1 MSAVLAVDYGSV
13 RIGLAINEGAGLP
26 ALPLATISHTTR
38 ARDIEQIVT
47 IARDRGVDVIVV
59 GYPIRMDGSSGPAA
73 KKVDAFISA
82 LRAAF
87 PGEIALQDERFSTGA
102 ATQKLRELEI
112 SGSKRRR
119 YVDQLAAVEIL
130 QSYLSLRHES

>member
-1 MSAVLAVDYGSV
+1 MSCT
-13 RIGLAINEGAGLP
+13 
-26 ALPLATISHTTR
+26 ATISHTTR
-38 ARDIEQIVT
+38 ARDIEHIVT
-47 IARDRGVDVIVV
+47 IARDRGVGVIVV
-59 GYPIRMDGSSGPAA
+59 GYPIRMDGSSGAA
-73 KKVDAFISA
+73 VKKVDAFISA

-87 PGEIALQDERFSTGA
+87 RGEIALQDERFSTGA

-130 QSYLSLRHES
+130 QSYLSLRRES